1 MGASNRQMKPNPPP
15 IGRFHFTV
23 HPLYCIFGG
32 FSDPASPKIYDKF
45 YSERGKTS
53 EWTEQMRKISKTFGT
68 VLINMGRG
76 DWEKAFQSA
85 KDFGSAYQKPR
96 KWFRSGKTCLISKPQ
111 KILSQAFDHKIWK
124 KYPNSPPMWE
134 KPVPNAI
141 KNTISVFGLATTG
154 HQHKP

>member
-1 MGASNRQMKPNPPP
+1 MGASNRQMKPNPP
-15 IGRFHFTV
+15 
-23 HPLYCIFGG
+23 LLAG
-32 FSDPASPKIYDKF
+32 FILLFIPYIAYSADLLIQPPPKSMDKF

-68 VLINMGRG
+68 VLINMDRG

-111 KILSQAFDHKIWK
+111 KILSQAFDHKI
-124 KYPNSPPMWE
+124 
-134 KPVPNAI
+134 
-141 KNTISVFGLATTG
+141 
-154 HQHKP
+154 

>member
-1 MGASNRQMKPNPPP
+1 MGASNRQMKPNPPS

-32 FSDPASPKIYDKF
+32 FSDPASPKIYAKF

-85 KDFGSAYQKPR
+85 KDFASAYQKPR

-124 KYPNSPPMWE
+124 K
-134 KPVPNAI
+134 
-141 KNTISVFGLATTG
+141 
-154 HQHKP
+154 